1 MNNKDF
7 TQLLKKAASSDIWDA
22 GGTNKVTLG
31 YALTWGY
38 NRCKSECP
46 ELLAEIEREIEAR
59 AAMDIPLTATQN
71 ALLQN

>member
-7 TQLLKKAASSDIWDA
+7 TALLKKAAATDIWD
-22 GGTNKVTLG
+22 GNGTSKVTLG

-38 NRCKSECP
+38 NRHKSESP

-59 AAMDIPLTATQN
+59 EAMEIPFTATQN
-71 ALLQN
+71 MLMNR